1 MAMEVLHHEF
11 TRSGASETPA
21 TMRQPAK
28 WFAAGLS
35 VALLCAVLLPLK
47 ENWSA
52 KPQDSFPLS
61 HFPMFTDRRGETYE
75 VTYLVGLDASGNQ
88 RKIRH
93 TYAGTGGFNQVRR
106 QIRKT
111 VRKGGAAD
119 LCQSVA
125 ARVARVKRGEL
136 AEVNQ
141 VRVVTGEYR
150 LNAFFAGDKTPV
162 AEETHAVCN
171 VERRKP

>member
-1 MAMEVLHHEF
+1 MEVLHHEF
-11 TRSGASETPA
+11 TRSGASETSA
-21 TMRQPAK
+21 TAWRPAK
-28 WFAAGLS
+28 WFATGLS
-35 VALLCAVLLPLK
+35 VAMLCAVLSPLK

-52 KPQDSFPLS
+52 KPRDSFPLS
-61 HFPMFTDRRGETYE
+61 YFPMFSDRRGETYE
-75 VTYLVGLDASGNQ
+75 VTYLVGLDSSQNR
-88 RKIRH
+88 RKIKH

-106 QIRKT
+106 QIRNT
-111 VRKGGAAD
+111 VRRGGAAE
-119 LCQSVA
+119 LCQAVA
-125 ARVARVKRGEL
+125 ARVARVTRGAL

-150 LNAFFAGDKTPV
+150 LNAFFAGDRTPV